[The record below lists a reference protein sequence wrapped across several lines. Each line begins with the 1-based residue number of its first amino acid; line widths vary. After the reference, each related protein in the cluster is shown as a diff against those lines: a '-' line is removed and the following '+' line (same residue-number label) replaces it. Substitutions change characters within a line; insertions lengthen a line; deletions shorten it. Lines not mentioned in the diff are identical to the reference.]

1 MARMLLIGVFA
12 GVVCLFAGCGEKQ
25 AAAIP
30 DEKQTALE
38 DVYNLIRIRIDAD
51 KSAPKKAEDL
61 RPYENAYPRGYAVVK
76 SGEVVVN
83 WGVGPADSSAVLAYQ
98 KEVPSSGG
106 WVLLQNGK
114 VQQMTAD
121 EFKAAP
127 KAK

>member
-1 MARMLLIGVFA
+1 MSRMLLS
-12 GVVCLFAGCGEKQ
+12 GVVAAAACLFAGCGEKQ
-25 AAAIP
+25 AAAVP
-30 DEKQTALE
+30 DEKQTALTE
-38 DVYNLIRIRIDAD
+38 VYNLIRVRVESDN
-51 KSAPKKAEDL
+51 SPPRKAEDL
-61 RPYENAYPRGYAVVK
+61 RIYENAHPQGYAVVK

-83 WGVGPADSSAVLAYQ
+83 WGAGPADSSAVLAYQ

-114 VQQMTAD
+114 VKQMTAD